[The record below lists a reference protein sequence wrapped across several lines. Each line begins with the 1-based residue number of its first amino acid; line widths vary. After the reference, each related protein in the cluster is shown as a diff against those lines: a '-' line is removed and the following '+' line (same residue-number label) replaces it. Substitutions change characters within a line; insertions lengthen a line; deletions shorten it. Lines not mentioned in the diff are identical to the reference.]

1 MRVLLA
7 TTNRHKAREIA
18 AILAPFGLEVEVPDA
33 LPPVVEDGDTFAEN
47 AYRKAASA
55 AKATGRPALADDSG
69 ITVPALG
76 GAPGVRSARYAGEH
90 ATDAMN
96 TDRLVAEVAAQGLV
110 DPPAAFVCH
119 AALVA
124 PDGRVIARAEARV
137 EGVVRGP
144 PREGNGFGYDPV
156 FHYTGPLHPPPGVR
170 FSDLSPAQKD
180 AISHRGQAF
189 RALAAAVAD
198 VTSREGR
205 QVPEPPPYN
214 PTRP

>member
-7 TTNRHKAREIA
+7 TTNPHKAREIA
-18 AILAPFGLEVEVPDA
+18 AILAPFGLEVEVPTA
-33 LPPVVEDGDTFAEN
+33 LPPVVEDGDTFADN

-55 AKATGRPALADDSG
+55 ARATGRPALADDSG

-76 GAPGVRSARYAGEH
+76 GAPGVHSARYAGPD
-90 ATDAMN
+90 ATDAAN
-96 TDRLVAEVAAQGLV
+96 TARLLGEVAAHGLV

-119 AALVA
+119 AVLVA
-124 PDGRVIARAEARV
+124 PDGAVIARAEARV

-144 PREGNGFGYDPV
+144 VRGVNGFGYDPV
-156 FHYTGPLHPPPGVR
+156 FHHTGPLHPPPGVR

-180 AISHRGQAF
+180 AVSHRGQAF
-189 RALAAAVAD
+189 RALAAAILET
-198 VTSREGR
+198 TSREAR
-205 QVPEPPPYN
+205 QVPGTPPYN